1 MKRRNFVI
9 LAAIV
14 LGMLVA
20 APVSAYYS
28 ISVTA
33 GAPDSGNLMSPTVKS
48 LLSQYQSPRSLFGTS
63 SSDLA
68 ANAMK
73 NAAQPSKGSVS
84 AYSSGISENQYSKVN
99 FNNRVSVDGLIYN
112 FNYEARFDSSMFR

>member
-1 MKRRNFVI
+1 MKKRIFVI

-14 LGMLVA
+14 LGMLLA

-33 GAPDSGNLMSPTVKS
+33 DTGNIMSPTVKS
-48 LLSQYQSPRSLFGTS
+48 LLSQYQSPRSLFGSS

-68 ANAMK
+68 VNAMK

-112 FNYEARFDSSMFR
+112 FNYEAHFDSSMFR